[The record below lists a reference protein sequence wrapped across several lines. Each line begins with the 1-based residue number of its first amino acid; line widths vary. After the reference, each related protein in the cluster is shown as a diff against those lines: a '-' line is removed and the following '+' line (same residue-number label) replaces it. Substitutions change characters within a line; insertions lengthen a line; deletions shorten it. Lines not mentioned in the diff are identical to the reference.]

1 MGGDAAP
8 APGAAPRAAAGGPP
22 RVRPAVVVVSACL
35 AWVLLLCLGQVVA
48 GSERLVV
55 VPWLALGPL
64 AASLVVGRSATAVVA
79 SASVLAVAA
88 LSGWGS
94 GDLGTGTGEV
104 RVAGSA
110 ALATFAV
117 VGAHV
122 RERREER
129 IRSVTRV
136 AAVAQTAIQHP
147 VPARVGDLA
156 LASRYVSAS
165 ADALVGGDLFD
176 VVSTSDGVRLV
187 VGDVRGKGLP
197 AVHTAAAVLSAFRHT
212 APLPGTGLAEVAR
225 RVEAAV
231 APRLG
236 AEDFV
241 TAALC
246 ALHPDGRLEVV
257 LCGHPSPLLLAP
269 GRDPLPAGRH
279 PGPPLGLG
287 VEPRVESTVL
297 LPGQRLLLFTDGLLE
312 ARDREGRFFDLDA
325 GARALGAG
333 AHGGAGRAGGTQQD
347 GPRGGATPESG
358 VQEALDADLER
369 LLADVRRHVGGVLD
383 DDLAVLLLERLPTA
397 LAHTA

>member
-1 MGGDAAP
+1 MKQLRSVVAAGGDP
-8 APGAAPRAAAGGPP
+8 ATPGASPRAAGG
-22 RVRPAVVVVSACL
+22 RARLRPVVVVVPVCL
-35 AWVLLLCLGQVVA
+35 AWVLLLCLAKVGV
-48 GSERLVV
+48 GTERLVV
-55 VPWLALGPL
+55 VPWLALAPL
-64 AASLVVGRSATAVVA
+64 AASLVVGPRATAVVA
-79 SASVLAVAA
+79 AASVLAVAG

-94 GDLGTGTGEV
+94 GDLGTGAGEV
-104 RVAGSA
+104 RVAGST
-110 ALATFAV
+110 ALAAFAV

-122 RERREER
+122 RQRREER

-176 VVSTSDGVRLV
+176 VVSTADGVRLV

-197 AVHTAAAVLSAFRHT
+197 AVHTAAAVLSAFRHS
-212 APLPGTGLAEVAR
+212 APLPGTGLDEVAR

-236 AEDFV
+236 PEDFV

-257 LCGHPSPLLLAP
+257 LCGHPSPLLLVP
-269 GRDPLPAGRH
+269 GRDPAPVGRR

-287 VEPRVESTVL
+287 VQPRVESGLV

-312 ARDREGRFFDLDA
+312 ARDRQGRFFDLDA
-325 GARALGAG
+325 
-333 AHGGAGRAGGTQQD
+333 AGRALTAPD
-347 GPRGGATPESG
+347 RPGGAD
-358 VQEALDADLER
+358 VQEALDADLEH

-383 DDLAVLLLERLPTA
+383 DDLAVLLLERLPAA
-397 LAHTA
+397 LAHTG

>member
-1 MGGDAAP
+1 MIKQLRSVVAAGGAP
-8 APGAAPRAAAGGPP
+8 ATPGASPRAAGERA
-22 RVRPAVVVVSACL
+22 RVRPVVVVVPVCL
-35 AWVLLLCLGQVVA
+35 AWVLLLCLAQVGV
-48 GSERLVV
+48 GTQRLVV
-55 VPWLALGPL
+55 VPWLALAPL
-64 AASLVVGRSATAVVA
+64 AASLVVGPRATAAVA
-79 SASVLAVAA
+79 AASVLAVAG

-110 ALATFAV
+110 ALAAFAV

-122 RERREER
+122 RQRREER

-176 VVSTSDGVRLV
+176 VVSTADGVRVV

-197 AVHTAAAVLSAFRHT
+197 AVHTAAAVLSAFRHS
-212 APLPGTGLAEVAR
+212 APLPGTSLADLAR

-236 AEDFV
+236 PEDFV

-257 LCGHPSPLLLAP
+257 LCGHPSPLLLVP
-269 GRDPLPAGRH
+269 GREPAPVGRR

-287 VEPRVESTVL
+287 VEPRVESGLV

-312 ARDREGRFFDLDA
+312 ARDRQGRFFDLDA
-325 GARALGAG
+325 
-333 AHGGAGRAGGTQQD
+333 AGRALTAPGRPGGGD
-347 GPRGGATPESG
+347 
-358 VQEALDADLER
+358 VQEALDADLEH
-369 LLADVRRHVGGVLD
+369 LLADVRRHVGGVLE
-383 DDLAVLLLERLPTA
+383 DDLAVLLLERLPGA
-397 LAHTA
+397 LAHAG